1 MKYKKVILQA
11 YYGLDDGYFEFP
23 QNPLHGKT
31 FYNVNVEFS
40 ETTQIIHGIEFV
52 WDVIEIE
59 GEEPI
64 ECELVGQIH
73 RTDGTLIIQI
83 CEDWG

>member
-1 MKYKKVILQA
+1 MKYKKVVLQA
-11 YYGLDDGYFEFP
+11 YYGLDDGYIPFP
-23 QNPLHGKT
+23 ENPMHGKE

-40 ETTQIIHGIEFV
+40 ETVQIISGIEFV

-59 GEEPI
+59 GEEPF
-64 ECELVGQIH
+64 ECELVGTT
-73 RTDGTLIIQI
+73 RLSDGTLIIKI